1 VLCDCHGTGA
11 LLHRSDASPSNLRRR
26 ALRVPPSSALQ
37 VLSHYV
43 LPSKLET
50 SLALFAL
57 VVQRSPSEKPMVHA
71 IQLPEGEAEKLN
83 SEIAKRVGDLAQTEG
98 ASIVDPSPNP
108 KSLDDGDSD
117 IITIGIGLNRMSD
130 LKIDAE
136 LTRTGSST
144 KLRGKSSRSLRRD
157 KKAGRTESFKP
168 SRSKKKEAS
177 DLVDPS
183 DLAKSPLERKGTWD
197 TMVHLPPLASPPV
210 LQQSSTSWTHS
221 SVPWLPAISELT
233 QTLHAPQDLNMFSE
247 EEGSGE
253 AATESKQTGPAED
266 GTPFTLNTHSVWKE
280 EDGMEDELYHNI
292 SEMKFASISMDNL
305 LIDDV
310 GGGDAD
316 KGDDGGEADDD
327 IEVFGFGD
335 QASSDEDA
343 ESPPTDTGE
352 DQAPPV
358 PERSSRAAIEE
369 DAPKEMSKVPFK
381 LPSKVVE
388 GTSEPIY
395 EEPRA
400 FYRGSAKGILWNV
413 VRGVAQ
419 DGPNHTPAYYHPGI
433 DMTRA
438 EEIVGAPDV
447 CQGAFLVRDSSQPGD
462 MTLSFRNGRRVMHS
476 RIVCKETWL
485 KDALVAQYTLQVCAD
500 LKVLDKFGNRG
511 GPWFKSVTAVCD
523 GFRKRPIPQI
533 TRVSRD
539 AKVHGRVVYLTRPL
553 TPAKVAKSKTAR
565 ALSLSNLPRLRTQS
579 KSKVASRP
587 ALGVAPD
594 LWQAAAAQGSAV
606 VAIGKGSDYRGAPG
620 PSDGRPETVYADA
633 VPVAVEDKVR
643 LSAEGVPYSVP
654 LLPSTV
660 VESDYA
666 APPQLS
672 TVVVHDYAAPPQI
685 QLESAQIQT
694 DSSEY
699 GMPVLPTTVAVSDSA
714 APPRI
719 QQGASQI
726 QIDSS
731 DNLYDVGSAVLR
743 PPPSD
748 PPADESSLTATT
760 DVGSPLVGSEEGEV
774 TVYGFEGES
783 SDEDM

>member
-1 VLCDCHGTGA
+1 
-11 LLHRSDASPSNLRRR
+11 
-26 ALRVPPSSALQ
+26 
-37 VLSHYV
+37 
-43 LPSKLET
+43 
-50 SLALFAL
+50 
-57 VVQRSPSEKPMVHA
+57 
-71 IQLPEGEAEKLN
+71 
-83 SEIAKRVGDLAQTEG
+83 
-98 ASIVDPSPNP
+98 
-108 KSLDDGDSD
+108 
-117 IITIGIGLNRMSD
+117 
-130 LKIDAE
+130 
-136 LTRTGSST
+136 
-144 KLRGKSSRSLRRD
+144 
-157 KKAGRTESFKP
+157 
-168 SRSKKKEAS
+168 
-177 DLVDPS
+177 
-183 DLAKSPLERKGTWD
+183 
-197 TMVHLPPLASPPV
+197 
-210 LQQSSTSWTHS
+210 
-221 SVPWLPAISELT
+221 
-233 QTLHAPQDLNMFSE
+233 
-247 EEGSGE
+247 
-253 AATESKQTGPAED
+253 
-266 GTPFTLNTHSVWKE
+266 
-280 EDGMEDELYHNI
+280 
-292 SEMKFASISMDNL
+292 
-305 LIDDV
+305 
-310 GGGDAD
+310 
-316 KGDDGGEADDD
+316 
-327 IEVFGFGD
+327 
-335 QASSDEDA
+335 
-343 ESPPTDTGE
+343 
-352 DQAPPV
+352 
-358 PERSSRAAIEE
+358 
-369 DAPKEMSKVPFK
+369 MSKVPFK

-606 VAIGKGSDYRGAPG
+606 VAIGKGSDYRAAPG

-633 VPVAVEDKVR
+633 VPVAVDDKVR

-685 QLESAQIQT
+685 QLEAAQIQT

-699 GMPVLPTTVAVSDSA
+699 GMPVLPSTVAVGDSA

-748 PPADESSLTATT
+748 PPADDSSLTATT

-774 TVYGFEGES
+774 TVYGFEAES